1 MSSKRRIY
9 TREFKQEAVQLAR
22 SSSKSTSEIEDDLG
36 ITRGLLSKWKRN
48 LSQEGGEAFRGQGR
62 RSGAEE
68 ELHQLRRE
76 NAILKQELVSVIKSS
91 PLAKGQKKKKL
102 SP

>member
-1 MSSKRRIY
+1 MSIKRKIY

-22 SSSKSTSEIEDDLG
+22 SSNKSTSEIEDDLE
-36 ITRGLLSKWKRN
+36 ITRGLLSKWKRK

-62 RSGAEE
+62 RSTTEE

-76 NAILKQELVSVIKSS
+76 IAILKQAREILKKALAIFTPS
-91 PLAKGQKKKKL
+91 PR
-102 SP
+102 